1 MKVAQIYDII
11 NSVTKETLGETAV
24 VAEDLTNI
32 VDVGKEIID
41 TDSVDSYV
49 KKLVNHIGKVI
60 FVDRLYKG
68 NAPSVLMDSWEFGS
82 VTEKISTNLPDAH
95 ESDTWKLEDGKD
107 YSPNVFYEPKV
118 SVKFFNKRVTFE
130 IPLSFTE
137 LQVKQSFSNVTQLN
151 SFLSMLYTSVEN
163 SMTVKLDDLI
173 MRTINNMTAETVA
186 SNDKVRAVDLLAK
199 YNAEKGT
206 TLTDVQALKDPEFI
220 RYASYTISVY
230 KDRLSKISTLFN
242 EGKQARFTPEDKLH
256 IVLLS
261 DFAKASDVYLQ
272 SGTFHNEMTELP
284 LHETVPYWQ
293 GSGTD
298 YDFTSITKIDVK
310 TSTGR
315 VVSQT
320 GILGVMFDRDALG
333 VSNLDRRVTT
343 NYNAKA
349 EFFNNFYKMDAGYY
363 NDLNENFVVFYVG
376 ATAEAGTGE

>member
-206 TLTDVQALKDPEFI
+206 NLTDVQALKDPEFI
-220 RYASYTISVY
+220 RYASYTIAVY

-272 SGTFHNEMTELP
+272 SDTFHNEMTELP

-298 YDFTSITKIDVK
+298 YDFKSITKIDVK
-310 TSTGR
+310 TSTGKT
-315 VVSQT
+315 VSQT

-376 ATAEAGTGE
+376 ATEEAGK

>member
-11 NSVTKETLGETAV
+11 NAVTKETLGETAV

-186 SNDKVRAVDLLAK
+186 SNDKVRAVDLLAR
-199 YNAEKGT
+199 YNDEKGT
-206 TLTDVQALKDPEFI
+206 NLTDVQALKDPEFI
-220 RYASYTISVY
+220 RYASYTIAVY
-230 KDRLSKISTLFN
+230 KDRLSKVSTLFN

-272 SGTFHNEMTELP
+272 SDTFHNEMTELP

-298 YDFTSITKIDVK
+298 YDFKSITKIDVK
-310 TSTGR
+310 TSTGKT
-315 VVSQT
+315 VSQT

-376 ATAEAGTGE
+376 AGAEKAGK

>member
-41 TDSVDSYV
+41 ADSVDSYV

-206 TLTDVQALKDPEFI
+206 NLTDVQALKDPEFI
-220 RYASYTISVY
+220 RYASYTIAVY

-272 SGTFHNEMTELP
+272 SDTFHNEMTELP

-298 YDFTSITKIDVK
+298 YDFKSITKIDVK
-310 TSTGR
+310 TSTGKT
-315 VVSQT
+315 VSQT

-376 ATAEAGTGE
+376 AGTEEAGK

>member
-24 VAEDLTNI
+24 VKEDLTNI
-32 VDVGKEIID
+32 VDIGKEIID
-41 TDSVDSYV
+41 KDSVDSYV

-173 MRTINNMTAETVA
+173 MRTINNMTAETLA

-206 TLTDVQALKDPEFI
+206 NLTDVQALKDPEFI
-220 RYASYTISVY
+220 RYASYTIAVY

-272 SGTFHNEMTELP
+272 SDTFHNEMTELP

-298 YDFTSITKIDVK
+298 YDFKSITKIDVK
-310 TSTGR
+310 TSTGKT
-315 VVSQT
+315 VSQT

-376 ATAEAGTGE
+376 ATAEAGK

>member
-32 VDVGKEIID
+32 VDIGKEIID
-41 TDSVDSYV
+41 ADSVDSYV

-206 TLTDVQALKDPEFI
+206 NLTDVQALKDPEFI
-220 RYASYTISVY
+220 RYASYTIAVY

-272 SGTFHNEMTELP
+272 SDTFHNEMTELP

-298 YDFTSITKIDVK
+298 YDFKSITKIDVK
-310 TSTGR
+310 TSTGKT
-315 VVSQT
+315 VSQT

>member
-24 VAEDLTNI
+24 VKEDLTNI
-32 VDVGKEIID
+32 VDIGKEIID
-41 TDSVDSYV
+41 ADSVDSYV

-206 TLTDVQALKDPEFI
+206 NLTDVQALKDPEFI
-220 RYASYTISVY
+220 RYASYTIAVY

-272 SGTFHNEMTELP
+272 SDTFHNEMTELP

-298 YDFTSITKIDVK
+298 YDFKSITKIDVK
-310 TSTGR
+310 TSTGKT
-315 VVSQT
+315 VSQT

-376 ATAEAGTGE
+376 AGTEEAGK

>member
-24 VAEDLTNI
+24 VKEDLTNI
-32 VDVGKEIID
+32 VDIGKEIID
-41 TDSVDSYV
+41 ADSVDSYV

-186 SNDKVRAVDLLAK
+186 SNDKVRAVDLLAR

-206 TLTDVQALKDPEFI
+206 NLTDVQALKDPEFI
-220 RYASYTISVY
+220 RYASYTIAVY

-272 SGTFHNEMTELP
+272 SDTFHNEMTELP

-298 YDFTSITKIDVK
+298 YDFKSITKIDVK
-310 TSTGR
+310 TSTGKT
-315 VVSQT
+315 VSQT

-376 ATAEAGTGE
+376 AGTEEAGK

>member
-32 VDVGKEIID
+32 VDIGKEIID
-41 TDSVDSYV
+41 ADSVDSYV

-206 TLTDVQALKDPEFI
+206 NLTDVQALKDPEFI
-220 RYASYTISVY
+220 RYASYTIAVY

-272 SGTFHNEMTELP
+272 SDTFHNEMTELP

-298 YDFTSITKIDVK
+298 YDFKSITKIDVK
-310 TSTGR
+310 TSTGKT
-315 VVSQT
+315 VSQT

-376 ATAEAGTGE
+376 AGTEEAGK

>member
-24 VAEDLTNI
+24 VKEDLTNI
-32 VDVGKEIID
+32 VDIGKEIID
-41 TDSVDSYV
+41 ADSVDSYV

-206 TLTDVQALKDPEFI
+206 NLTDVQALKDPEFI
-220 RYASYTISVY
+220 RYASYTIAVY

-272 SGTFHNEMTELP
+272 SDTFHNEMTELP

-298 YDFTSITKIDVK
+298 YDFKSITKIDVK
-310 TSTGR
+310 TSTGKT
-315 VVSQT
+315 VSQT

-376 ATAEAGTGE
+376 ATEEAGK

>member
-24 VAEDLTNI
+24 VKEDLTNI

-41 TDSVDSYV
+41 ADSVDSYV

-82 VTEKISTNLPDAH
+82 VTEKISTNLPDAK

-186 SNDKVRAVDLLAK
+186 SKDAVRAVDLLAK

-206 TLTDVQALKDPEFI
+206 KLTDVQALKDPEFI

-230 KDRLSKISTLFN
+230 KDRLSKISKLFN

-310 TSTGR
+310 TSTGKT
-315 VVSQT
+315 VSQT

-376 ATAEAGTGE
+376 AAGK

>member
-24 VAEDLTNI
+24 VKEDLTNI

-41 TDSVDSYV
+41 ADSVDSYV

-206 TLTDVQALKDPEFI
+206 NLTDVQALKDPEFI
-220 RYASYTISVY
+220 RYASYTIAVY

-272 SGTFHNEMTELP
+272 SDTFHNEMTELP

-298 YDFTSITKIDVK
+298 YDFKSITKIDVK
-310 TSTGR
+310 TSTGKT
-315 VVSQT
+315 VSQT

-376 ATAEAGTGE
+376 ATAKAGK

>member
-41 TDSVDSYV
+41 ADSVDSYV

-206 TLTDVQALKDPEFI
+206 NLTDVQALKDPEFI
-220 RYASYTISVY
+220 RYASYTIAVY

-272 SGTFHNEMTELP
+272 SDTFHNEMTELP

-298 YDFTSITKIDVK
+298 YDFKSITKIDVK
-310 TSTGR
+310 TSTGKT
-315 VVSQT
+315 VSQT

-376 ATAEAGTGE
+376 AGTKEAGK

>member
-206 TLTDVQALKDPEFI
+206 NLTDVQALKDPEFI
-220 RYASYTISVY
+220 RYASYTIAVY

-272 SGTFHNEMTELP
+272 SDTFHNEMTELP

-298 YDFTSITKIDVK
+298 YDFKSITKIDVK
-310 TSTGR
+310 TSTGKT
-315 VVSQT
+315 VSQT

-376 ATAEAGTGE
+376 AGTEEAGK